1 MKIFNIGLIRV
12 LTTNNR
18 ELLNFHGNILHD
30 NFPFEVESN
39 CIPDQY
45 TGVHSKET
53 YLKAVPKILDLAI
66 EMEKKGKDGIII
78 SCTEDPGVT
87 EAKRALQIPVVGAGT
102 AVASIAFSYS
112 TKIGVLNLTKSTP
125 GGMKQILGRRLIAE
139 KTINAKNALELM
151 TSKGIE
157 NIIQSSLELKKL
169 GVGVIVLACTGMS
182 TVRAASRIEKRV
194 GIRVVD
200 PVIAEGVIM
209 WSLLKR

>member
-12 LTTNNR
+12 LTTNDR

-39 CIPDQY
+39 CIHDQY

-53 YLKAVPKILDLAI
+53 FLKAVPKILDLAI
-66 EMEKKGKDGIII
+66 EMKKKGKDGIII

-102 AVASIAFSYS
+102 AVALIAFSYS

-125 GGMKQILGRRLIAE
+125 GGVKQILGRRLIAE
-139 KTINAKNALELM
+139 KTINAKNTLELM
-151 TSKGIE
+151 TSEGIE

-169 GVGVIVLACTGMS
+169 GVEVIVLACTGMS
-182 TVRAASRIEKRV
+182 TVNAASRIEKRV

-200 PVIAEGVIM
+200 PVIAEGVVM